1 MTLNADDNIIQRS
14 TVELGFNST
23 GPVTTLSSWGN
34 LSILSILIIM
44 IMTIIIMIMMMVVIT
59 MMKNIREFGS
69 LSPPIQRSVSTSTV
83 STTAKYVC
91 LNWSCDYCDKNV
103 MKLKRNYQVLDYTQF
118 SLSLERS
125 AKEPHRAVWEAQV
138 PFSKSHLYMAI
149 ISRTES
155 CKWFQFFKSL
165 SLSAFPTQFC
175 TE

>member
-1 MTLNADDNIIQRS
+1 MTMICCFRIITSSGDIIPPSLCFSSKFRKILFWPDLPLNLALIWSLNADDNIIQRS

-91 LNWSCDYCDKNV
+91 LNWSCLIV
-103 MKLKRNYQVLDYTQF
+103 
-118 SLSLERS
+118 
-125 AKEPHRAVWEAQV
+125 
-138 PFSKSHLYMAI
+138 I
-149 ISRTES
+149 IVIVIRM
-155 CKWFQFFKSL
+155 WWN
-165 SLSAFPTQFC
+165 
-175 TE
+175 